1 MKSSTVSSSFTLN
14 LIEGASQAG
23 HDIDTLL
30 LDSNISP
37 ALLQQPGSR
46 VTYLQQSKLS
56 LALME
61 LMQDEMMGLLD
72 RPIKPHTFKMLAY
85 GAINAKTVG
94 DAIKIWEQATK
105 VLDIGLQM
113 SVQYDEQQAYCTVRQ
128 EYPGQ
133 MKNAYAVEHCL
144 FTYHRMLCWLAD
156 QMIPIAAVE
165 LEYSKP
171 DYAEEYRRLFINAP
185 IRYDCERSKIVFSR
199 RVLAVKN
206 IRDFTQLKEF
216 LRQMPLNMF
225 STHYDALHFS
235 AKIRQW
241 LERCLIKNNQLPD
254 IIQTAEHFQS
264 QPQTLRRTLAK
275 EGITFK
281 EIKSATQR
289 DFAIDL
295 INNEQ
300 KSVEAMAFELGFSER
315 AAFIRAFKRW
325 TGLTPLAYRKLSQA
339 SAENN

>member
-14 LIEGASQAG
+14 LIEGARQAG

-30 LDSNISP
+30 LNSNISP
-37 ALLQQPGSR
+37 ALLQQPRSR
-46 VTYLQQSKLS
+46 VTYVQQSRLA

-113 SVQYDEQQAYCTVRQ
+113 SVQYDEQQAYCIVRQ

-133 MKNAYAVEHCL
+133 MKNAYAIENCL
-144 FTYHRMLCWLAD
+144 FTYHRTLCWLAD
-156 QMIPIAAVE
+156 QMIPIEAVE

-185 IRYDCERSKIVFSR
+185 IRYKCERSKIIFSR
-199 RVLAVKN
+199 RVLPVKN
-206 IRDFTQLKEF
+206 IRDFTQLKAF

-241 LERCLIKNNQLPD
+241 LERCLNKNNKLPD

-275 EGITFK
+275 EGTTFK

-295 INNEQ
+295 INNEK
-300 KSVEAMAFELGFSER
+300 KSVETMAFELGFSER

-339 SAENN
+339 SADNS

>member
-1 MKSSTVSSSFTLN
+1 MESSTVSSSFTLN
-14 LIEGASQAG
+14 LIEGARQAG
-23 HDIDTLL
+23 HDTDTLL
-30 LDSNISP
+30 LNSNISP

-144 FTYHRMLCWLAD
+144 FSLA
-156 QMIPIAAVE
+156 
-165 LEYSKP
+165 
-171 DYAEEYRRLFINAP
+171 
-185 IRYDCERSKIVFSR
+185 
-199 RVLAVKN
+199 
-206 IRDFTQLKEF
+206 F
-216 LRQMPLNMF
+216 LRP
-225 STHYDALHFS
+225 AV
-235 AKIRQW
+235 QW
-241 LERCLIKNNQLPD
+241 GHSLTR
-254 IIQTAEHFQS
+254 A
-264 QPQTLRRTLAK
+264 R
-275 EGITFK
+275 
-281 EIKSATQR
+281 KSA
-289 DFAIDL
+289 L
-295 INNEQ
+295 
-300 KSVEAMAFELGFSER
+300 
-315 AAFIRAFKRW
+315 
-325 TGLTPLAYRKLSQA
+325 
-339 SAENN
+339 